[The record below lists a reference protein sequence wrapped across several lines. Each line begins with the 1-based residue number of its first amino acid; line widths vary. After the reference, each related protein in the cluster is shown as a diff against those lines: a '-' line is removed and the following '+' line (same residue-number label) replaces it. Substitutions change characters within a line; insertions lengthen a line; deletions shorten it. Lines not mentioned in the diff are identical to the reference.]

1 MPPHNLTLTLQR
13 LTALWRRLNAIPP
26 DLPANYARADYA
38 QFMRAETYSYSQR
51 YACQRV
57 VIHGEDHLLRIAQQ
71 GGGML
76 ACLHYGSFFL
86 SGGAI
91 VRQLG
96 LPYTAVV
103 TSRNLL
109 VLPEA
114 EAAFWKAVHR
124 RAEMLYDQA
133 LFSTG
138 APPRILLNWLKTKG
152 NMLGVVLDVREYGH
166 KIKEHS
172 FNFMGQPI
180 FMQTGPAK
188 LACLARVPLV
198 PMTIRYDLTEKRH
211 HLYFDAPI
219 MPTDPVGMT
228 QEALTIL
235 GRYVAKA
242 PNQLY
247 QDIVRDFAIPH
258 VA

>member
-1 MPPHNLTLTLQR
+1 MLSPDLAPTLRR
-13 LTALWRRLNAIPP
+13 LAALWRRLSATPP
-26 DLPANYARADYA
+26 GLPDNYVRADYA
-38 QFMRAETYSYSQR
+38 QFMRAETYGYSLC
-51 YACQRV
+51 YARQRV
-57 VIHGEDHLLRIAQQ
+57 VIHGGDHLLRIAQQ
-71 GGGML
+71 SGGML

-86 SGGAI
+86 SGGAV

-124 RAEMLYDQA
+124 RAEMLYGQP

-138 APPRILLNWLKTKG
+138 APPRTLLKWLETPG
-152 NMLGVVLDVREYGH
+152 NMLGVVLDVREHGH
-166 KIKEHS
+166 KIKEHP
-172 FNFMGQPI
+172 FNFLGQPI

-198 PMTIRYDLTEKRH
+198 PMTIRYDPAEKRH

-219 MPTDPVGMT
+219 MPADPVGMT

-235 GRYVAKA
+235 ARYVTEA

-247 QDIVRDFAIPH
+247 QDIVRDFAVPH
-258 VA
+258 TG